1 MFRNRGG
8 VAQDYQQAFRWLTLS
23 AAQGNAEAQFFLGEM
38 LYEGL
43 GIAQDLMRA
52 HMWFSLAA
60 ANGDSMSEAARDIAA
75 KEMTREQIVQ
85 AQQMSRDCAANNYK
99 KC

>member
-1 MFRNRGG
+1 
-8 VAQDYQQAFRWLTLS
+8 
-23 AAQGNAEAQFFLGEM
+23 
-38 LYEGL
+38 
-43 GIAQDLMRA
+43 
-52 HMWFSLAA
+52 
-60 ANGDSMSEAARDIAA
+60 MSEAARDIAA